1 MARQFEFRLIDGAAP
16 EGELE
21 ADHLLAIVESLK
33 EVAMKLGRT
42 ETAAETVGRPPK
54 RTQRVAKLSIGLAAG
69 STRLLVRRSES
80 GQEVLPFEVDEER
93 EFDEKFQEIVESIA
107 ADLRPEWVPA
117 PLARAA
123 GNLRSALEVA
133 APIVEFK
140 AGNEVQCIFR
150 TKETQ
155 RETWK
160 PVEAQTAGDMVTFVG
175 RLRAVNLDTHRL
187 TVTDDLGNKVTLPS
201 VVHDAGIGHLLG
213 EYVTVIGAP
222 ERSSKGS
229 LTQIH
234 DAEIVAAPALPD
246 ELRLAISKVV
256 TLEQILTSAPGPGF
270 GGIADLTDEQADDF
284 LDALGL

>member
-1 MARQFEFRLIDGAAP
+1 M
-16 EGELE
+16 
-21 ADHLLAIVESLK
+21 S
-33 EVAMKLGRT
+33 
-42 ETAAETVGRPPK
+42 
-54 RTQRVAKLSIGLAAG
+54 
-69 STRLLVRRSES
+69 
-80 GQEVLPFEVDEER
+80 
-93 EFDEKFQEIVESIA
+93 
-107 ADLRPEWVPA
+107 
-117 PLARAA
+117 
-123 GNLRSALEVA
+123 
-133 APIVEFK
+133 
-140 AGNEVQCIFR
+140 
-150 TKETQ
+150 
-155 RETWK
+155 
-160 PVEAQTAGDMVTFVG
+160 
-175 RLRAVNLDTHRL
+175 
-187 TVTDDLGNKVTLPS
+187 LPS